1 MDRLLRCTDSWRWR
15 GRMVTRSIMVR
26 WSPNQRCRTAMG
38 SRQCRRRLVV
48 CRLSGCGCRGVIIPR
63 WCCWS
68 VGFVELTIARK
79 RRCEKSKSE
88 RFGNTEKIS
97 RKIIGGKILI
107 DLLALKRA
115 EPK

>member
-1 MDRLLRCTDSWRWR
+1 
-15 GRMVTRSIMVR
+15 
-26 WSPNQRCRTAMG
+26 
-38 SRQCRRRLVV
+38 
-48 CRLSGCGCRGVIIPR
+48 
-63 WCCWS
+63 
-68 VGFVELTIARK
+68 VELTIARK